1 MGGIGKTRAAV
12 EYAWAY
18 RDDYTA
24 LLFAQADS
32 PEELRRNLAGLAG
45 PLQLAERETA
55 EEEVRLNGLLSWL
68 GANPGWLLILDN
80 VDVPPALVE
89 VDWLMGRLVGGHVL
103 LTSRLD
109 RFARQIEPLELD
121 VLTREAAADF
131 LLQATD
137 TRRRKAIDDDV
148 GADELA
154 EELGGLA
161 LALEQ
166 VASTIHKERWG
177 FRQYLEIWR
186 SNREKV
192 VGWAR
197 PEITGYHHAVAVTW
211 QTSVDQLTEAGRHLL
226 ERLAFLA
233 PDPMPL
239 FLLNVAI
246 PQAETVDLHDA
257 LTDLTSVSLA
267 IRNAEGER
275 FAVHRLVQ
283 DVTRRSLD
291 EATSRRRVTQSL
303 RWVDAA
309 FTGDPEDVRTW
320 PRLDPL
326 VSHGLSVVQWADR
339 AGITE
344 PSAWLTNQLGLL
356 FAQKSLHAQAE
367 PLYRRTL
374 ELAKT
379 SFGRTHPEV
388 ATRLNNL
395 AQLLRATSRLTEAER
410 LMLRALEIDEAN
422 LGPDHPNVARDL
434 GNLAGLLQATNRL
447 RKAEDFCRRA
457 LAIDE
462 KNFGPDDPTVA
473 IRLGNLAELLRGTN
487 RLAEA
492 EPLICRA
499 IAIAEATLGP
509 DHLTLASYLNNHAAL
524 LRETG
529 LHDEAERLSGR
540 ALAIGEAKLGPDHP
554 TVAIFL
560 ANLAELLKRTN
571 RLDKAEPLMRRHL
584 AIFIDFERKN
594 AHPHPHR
601 EAALR
606 NYADLLAAMGRSE
619 VEIKAAIANLT
630 GDSDPR
636 DPR

>member
-1 MGGIGKTRAAV
+1 
-12 EYAWAY
+12 
-18 RDDYTA
+18 
-24 LLFAQADS
+24 
-32 PEELRRNLAGLAG
+32 
-45 PLQLAERETA
+45 
-55 EEEVRLNGLLSWL
+55 
-68 GANPGWLLILDN
+68 
-80 VDVPPALVE
+80 
-89 VDWLMGRLVGGHVL
+89 
-103 LTSRLD
+103 
-109 RFARQIEPLELD
+109 
-121 VLTREAAADF
+121 
-131 LLQATD
+131 
-137 TRRRKAIDDDV
+137 
-148 GADELA
+148 
-154 EELGGLA
+154 
-161 LALEQ
+161 
-166 VASTIHKERWG
+166 
-177 FRQYLEIWR
+177 
-186 SNREKV
+186 
-192 VGWAR
+192 
-197 PEITGYHHAVAVTW
+197 
-211 QTSVDQLTEAGRHLL
+211 
-226 ERLAFLA
+226 
-233 PDPMPL
+233 MPL

-422 LGPDHPNVARDL
+422 LGPDH
-434 GNLAGLLQATNRL
+434 
-447 RKAEDFCRRA
+447 
-457 LAIDE
+457 
-462 KNFGPDDPTVA
+462 
-473 IRLGNLAELLRGTN
+473 
-487 RLAEA
+487 
-492 EPLICRA
+492 
-499 IAIAEATLGP
+499 
-509 DHLTLASYLNNHAAL
+509 LTLASYLNNHAAL

-529 LHDEAERLSGR
+529 SHEEAERLCRR
-540 ALAIGEAKLGPDHP
+540 ALAIGEAGLGPDHP

-571 RLDKAEPLMRRHL
+571 RLDEAEPLMRRHL

-594 AHPHPHR
+594 GHPHPHR
-601 EAALR
+601 EAAVR
-606 NYADLLAAMGRSE
+606 NYADLLAAMGKSE
-619 VEIKAAIANLT
+619 TEIKAAIVSLT
-630 GDSDPR
+630 GEEGPR
-636 DPR
+636 DSR